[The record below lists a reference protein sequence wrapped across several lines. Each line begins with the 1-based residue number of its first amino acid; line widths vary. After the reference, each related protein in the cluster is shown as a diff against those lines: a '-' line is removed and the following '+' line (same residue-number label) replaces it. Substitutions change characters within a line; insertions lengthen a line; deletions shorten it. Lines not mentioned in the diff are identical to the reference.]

1 MYIMSASSNRWSS
14 LGMGTTVCDCWSSS
28 VESMDSSLV
37 VVEEGGGVT
46 MARRCSLLKI
56 ATSSTPIVVPGR
68 RRSELNGVEI
78 CNVSFV
84 ICHLSF
90 VIFHLSFVMCHL
102 VG

>member
-1 MYIMSASSNRWSS
+1 
-14 LGMGTTVCDCWSSS
+14 
-28 VESMDSSLV
+28 MDSSLV

-78 CNVSFV
+78 CNVSSSFV

-90 VIFHLSFVMCHL
+90 FICHLSCVIWL
-102 VG
+102 GRNL

>member
-1 MYIMSASSNRWSS
+1 MSASSKRWSS
-14 LGMGTTVCDCWSSS
+14 LAMGTSACDGWSSS

-37 VVEEGGGVT
+37 VVEGGGVT

-56 ATSSTPIVVPGR
+56 ATSSKPIVVPGR

-84 ICHLSF
+84 ICHLSC
-90 VIFHLSFVMCHL
+90 VIWLGRNL
-102 VG
+102 